1 MKRGVF
7 IFDGSLQWG
16 WGVLQILNV
25 NVYRVASPPGG
36 GGYNKSPP
44 ITAQYS
50 CCHGFQFNE
59 VFWMTKMFQRR
70 DVNTNPG
77 NDQQPFTIYN
87 KIIFSFPIKWTYLNI
102 YLLII
107 YFFILSLPD
116 MFVTL
121 GERSKQHMFS
131 KMRLI
136 MDFLISWTWT
146 RMKIWY

>member
-50 CCHGFQFNE
+50 CRHGDSASVWNPRNKDIVTSFHEDGLTVRSHLTSPRRVGKMSQFVKKIRT
-59 VFWMTKMFQRR
+59 VFCCCF
-70 DVNTNPG
+70 N
-77 NDQQPFTIYN
+77 
-87 KIIFSFPIKWTYLNI
+87 S
-102 YLLII
+102 
-107 YFFILSLPD
+107 
-116 MFVTL
+116 
-121 GERSKQHMFS
+121 ER
-131 KMRLI
+131 
-136 MDFLISWTWT
+136 
-146 RMKIWY
+146 